1 MKVGDYVTKNF
12 QWKELF
18 KSDTAVRLG
27 INNMTVD
34 QGILLNI
41 RELCVNVLQPLR
53 DKFGRLRITSGYRCL
68 ELNRAIGSGDSSNH
82 VKGLAVDI
90 EPMVKGVSLMDI
102 LSYIDNEMEYK
113 ELIAEY
119 FPDGWVHVAYQR
131 NNNKKTMK
139 LKDSNHHYKRVELDY
154 IKRIYEV

>member
-1 MKVGDYVTKNF
+1 MIVGDYITDNF
-12 QWKELF
+12 QWKEFF
-18 KSDTAVRLG
+18 KSDTAIRLG
-27 INNMTVD
+27 INNTTVD

-53 DKFGRLRITSGYRCL
+53 NKFGRLRITSGYRCL

-90 EPMVKGVSLMDI
+90 EPVVKGVSLMDI
-102 LSYIDNEMEYK
+102 LDYIDTKMEYK

-119 FPDGWVHVAYQR
+119 FDNNGWVHVAYQR
-131 NNNKKTMK
+131 RNNNKILK
-139 LKDSNHHYKRVELDY
+139 LKDSNHHYKRVTLDY
-154 IKRIYEV
+154 IKELYK